1 MLIKLGGSIMKQNIS
16 LIGAGSMG
24 TAIAILLSKIGHA
37 VKVWSPFIE
46 EVEMLNTKREHLQ
59 RLPGV
64 KVPDN
69 VEFTTDVEEAL
80 KDSDIAVLAVPSQ
93 TTRQN
98 AKSISKFIKENQ
110 IVVTCSKGIEE
121 STCLVLSDVIKQEIP
136 QSRIVVLSG
145 PSHAEEIARDV
156 PTAVVAASEDI
167 DAAEFI
173 QDVFMTPMFRVYTN
187 QDIVGVELGGALKNV
202 IALCAGISDGL
213 GFGDNTKA
221 ALMTRGIAEIARL
234 GKAMGAKAETFSGLT
249 GIGDLIVT
257 CTSMH
262 SRNRRAGILLGQ
274 GKNLQEAL
282 DEVKMVVEGVA
293 TTKPAYELGQ
303 KYGVS
308 MPITTEAYNVI
319 FNGKN
324 PKQAVVDLMTRDKK
338 NELEVVLDESSWL

>member
-1 MLIKLGGSIMKQNIS
+1 MKQNIS